1 MSSEQATDDN
11 VVQFLSQ
18 EEYEK
23 SVQDHMERTLG
34 HMAGGQGRMV
44 VPRSEN
50 FSRKDVVASFQAA
63 FEAVGGTTRLA
74 LWANEHY
81 TEFAKLYARLL
92 PSQASSA
99 LGEAQVHKVLHVLPR
114 SALDE

>member
-1 MSSEQATDDN
+1 MPQAEEN
-11 VVQFLSQ
+11 VVEFIPL
-18 EEYEK
+18 EEYQA
-23 SVQDHMERTLG
+23 SVQAHMEQTLG
-34 HMAGGQGRMV
+34 ELAGGSGRMV
-44 VPRSEN
+44 VPRSEH

-99 LGEAQVHKVLHVLPR
+99 LGEAQVHRVLHVLPR